1 MNRIFNKLREWKA
14 WMYAHPKKTYRY
26 IMIILIALFV
36 ANVILDIYKY
46 KNAPKDPITIFPIV
60 ELSELSENQQPSLE
74 DKVKE
79 EAVQVEQEFNSYR
92 EKMQQGT
99 LTKND
104 SLRIEF
110 LYQKLQILKNGTAQK
125 ED

>member
-26 IMIILIALFV
+26 IMIILITLFV

-46 KNAPKDPITIFPIV
+46 KNAPKDPITIFPII
-60 ELSELSENQQPSLE
+60 ELSENQQPSLE

-79 EAVQVEQEFNSYR
+79 EAVQVEQEFSSYR

>member
-1 MNRIFNKLREWKA
+1 M
-14 WMYAHPKKTYRY
+14 
-26 IMIILIALFV
+26 
-36 ANVILDIYKY
+36 
-46 KNAPKDPITIFPIV
+46 TIFPII

>member
-1 MNRIFNKLREWKA
+1 MNRIFNKLKDWKA

-26 IMIILIALFV
+26 IMIILITLFV

-60 ELSELSENQQPSLE
+60 ELSENQQPSLE

-79 EAVQVEQEFNSYR
+79 EAIQVEQEFNSYR

>member
-26 IMIILIALFV
+26 IMIILITLFV

-60 ELSELSENQQPSLE
+60 ELSENQQPSLE

-79 EAVQVEQEFNSYR
+79 EASQVEQEFNSYR

>member
-26 IMIILIALFV
+26 IMIILITLFV

-60 ELSELSENQQPSLE
+60 ELSENQQPSLE

-79 EAVQVEQEFNSYR
+79 EAIQVEQEFNSYR

>member
-1 MNRIFNKLREWKA
+1 MNRIFNKLKDWKA

-26 IMIILIALFV
+26 IMIILITLFV

-60 ELSELSENQQPSLE
+60 ELSENQQPSLE

-79 EAVQVEQEFNSYR
+79 EASQVEQEFNSYR

>member
-14 WMYAHPKKTYRY
+14 WTYAHPKKTYRY
-26 IMIILIALFV
+26 IMIILITLFV

-46 KNAPKDPITIFPIV
+46 KNAPKDPITIFPII
-60 ELSELSENQQPSLE
+60 ELSENQQPSLE

>member
-26 IMIILIALFV
+26 IMIILITLFV

-60 ELSELSENQQPSLE
+60 ELSENQQPSLE

>member
-26 IMIILIALFV
+26 IMIILITLFV

-46 KNAPKDPITIFPIV
+46 KNAPKDPMTIFPII
-60 ELSELSENQQPSLE
+60 ELSENQQPSLE

>member
-26 IMIILIALFV
+26 IMIILITLFV

-46 KNAPKDPITIFPIV
+46 KNAPKDPITIFPII
-60 ELSELSENQQPSLE
+60 ELSENQQPSLE